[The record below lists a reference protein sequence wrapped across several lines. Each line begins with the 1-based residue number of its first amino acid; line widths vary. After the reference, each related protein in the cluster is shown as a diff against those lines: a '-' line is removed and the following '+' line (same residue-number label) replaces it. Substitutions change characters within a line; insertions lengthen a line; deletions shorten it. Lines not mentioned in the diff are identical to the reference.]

1 MGLGMLAL
9 AKGFQNGHISQ
20 NGIGNI
26 TGLAQDGTMLA

>member
-1 MGLGMLAL
+1 MGLSLIAL
-9 AKGFQNGHISQ
+9 TKGVQNGHISQ